1 MYYFVIKN
9 KWMELILKEHIVS
22 QCAGD
27 TIWELNIYR
36 SPDSGVW
43 PTVFS
48 RVCPMKLLVFQSF
61 SYLCYLSSAPIFLP
75 FPKFKPLSVEPWN
88 PKSYGSNLPFI
99 HPLQYHST
107 LLEFNT
113 SKILDILRNGFYI
126 KYIKQL
132 FIVIFKVAL
141 REMFFKW

>member
-75 FPKFKPLSVEPWN
+75 FPKFKPLSVEPETLRVMD
-88 PKSYGSNLPFI
+88 PISLLFTHSNI
-99 HPLQYHST
+99 I
-107 LLEFNT
+107 LLF
-113 SKILDILRNGFYI
+113 
-126 KYIKQL
+126 
-132 FIVIFKVAL
+132 
-141 REMFFKW
+141 